1 MEKLSIGKRL
11 FLSIVLIFVLFAAA
25 FVLFQYQ
32 REREYK
38 RKLIDT
44 QLQEYNIHFA
54 ESLQQ
59 YDGSDTLDYCRRFVI
74 RHPAP
79 DLVVTV
85 MRSDSSVIFSTSAW
99 SGNGNYFFSTKAFP
113 EQQLII
119 RSARPYDV
127 RLAEVLATDK
137 TYLYFALLM
146 MVILCIVL
154 YRFTA
159 PLGRNITNL
168 RRFAG
173 KIGKNEPIHSEDLTE
188 FSDDELGEVAER
200 IVTIYRRLERTKEEQ
215 NRLKRE
221 LTHNIAHELKT
232 PAASIMG
239 YLETIID
246 NKQIDAATRRQFI
259 ERSYA
264 QAERLSALIQD
275 ISTLNRMDEFDPAR
289 QTFGTVVVDPAVS
302 RIISDSTLQLSAKQM
317 TVEKSIPAEA
327 VVAADP
333 SLVNSIFRNLL
344 DNAIAYAGEGTTVTI
359 TAVDKGRNWLFRF
372 ADNGT
377 GVDERHLPRLFE
389 RFYRVDEGRSRAVG
403 GTGLG
408 LAIVKNAVIIC
419 GGEISVKGKKGEGL
433 TFEFTLQKASNNE

>member
-1 MEKLSIGKRL
+1 MEKLSIGRRL
-11 FLSIVLIFVLFAAA
+11 FLSIVLIFVLFALA

-38 RKLIDT
+38 RQLITT

-59 YDGSDTLDYCRRFVI
+59 YDGADTIDYCRRFVL

-79 DLVVTV
+79 NLIVTV
-85 MRSDSSVIFSTSAW
+85 MRDDSTTVFTSAEA
-99 SGNGNYFFSTKAFP
+99 NAADDYFFSTKTFP
-113 EQQLII
+113 EQRLII
-119 RSARPYDV
+119 RSALPYDV

-137 TYLYFALLM
+137 TYLYFAAFLM
-146 MVILCIVL
+146 VVLCIVL

-159 PLGRNITNL
+159 PLGRNISNL
-168 RRFAG
+168 RKFAG
-173 KIGKNEPIHSEDLTE
+173 KIGNNEAIHSEDLTE

-200 IVTIYRRLERTKEEQ
+200 IVTIYRRWERTKEEQ

-246 NKQIDAATRRQFI
+246 NRQIDDATRRQFI

-289 QTFGTVVVDPAVS
+289 QTFGTVAVEPVVS
-302 RIISDSTLQLSAKQM
+302 RLRSESALQLADKKM
-317 TVEKSIPAEA
+317 NLIAEIPSDA
-327 VVAADP
+327 VVIADP
-333 SLVNSIFRNLL
+333 SLVDSIFRNLL
-344 DNAIAYAGEGTTVTI
+344 DNAIAYAGEGSVINI
-359 TAVDKGRNWLFRF
+359 TAARDARYWRFRF
-372 ADNGT
+372 ADNGI
-377 GVDERHLPRLFE
+377 GVDAHHLPRLFE

-433 TFEFTLQKASNNE
+433 AFEFTLPQAK